1 MFLFLFS
8 VASCSEEEKKTISR
22 KMEDPSQYMVEKIQ
36 NYFLPSAPRKNATSL
51 IKVHNCKL
59 NQTGDISFPLNPEI
73 WENYFKI
80 PIVDRE
86 NNIFSFQNTTEQ
98 EALEKFKESSQNWTY
113 PLAEVKLQK
122 DRCGVFLNRQKCIEI
137 LINQVLDNKTFGIQM
152 KDPKKRFRFLDSQNN
167 NPEGLSEYRARLVYK
182 TLRKLLKYSNWS
194 EVDDESGKKINV
206 VSVVTKVPKAEI
218 QNDVISIRCGN
229 VLDPQDGKLARI
241 PPSEY
246 ISLRSTD
253 MRLMAMHKYGIRVKD
268 DKKFCELFGRLGEAA
283 VTVDLL
289 EVKPSSPVNMIRSG
303 QGSTKGASFILYNS
317 ARLETLLRTFEQKV
331 TEGIYDKLPPLND
344 IDFSLLSNEEE
355 WELVYGYIFG
365 FPNLINRCTENFDSG
380 SCSIHCL
387 IKYLDGLVS
396 TFSVYYRRVRILTE
410 TRAHLMPHVYA
421 RIYLLKAVRQI
432 FNMTLALLDIEPVEF
447 M

>member
-1 MFLFLFS
+1 
-8 VASCSEEEKKTISR
+8 
-22 KMEDPSQYMVEKIQ
+22 MEDPTQYLVEQIQ
-36 NYFLPSAPRKNATSL
+36 NYFLPSIPNRNATSL

-59 NQTGDISFPLNPEI
+59 NQIGDISFPLSSEI

-80 PIVDRE
+80 PIIDRE
-86 NNIFSFQNTTEQ
+86 NNIFGFESDTEK
-98 EALEKFKESSQNWTY
+98 EALLQKLKEFSQNWKY

-122 DRCGVFLNRQKCIEI
+122 DRCALFLGRKHCIEMF
-137 LINQVLDNKTFGIQM
+137 INQVLTSNNYGLQL
-152 KDPKKRFRFLDSQNN
+152 KDPKKRYRLSEFRVSDGT
-167 NPEGLSEYRARLVYK
+167 EGLSEYRARLVHR
-182 TLRKLLKYSNWS
+182 TLKKLLMYSNWS
-194 EVDDESGKKINV
+194 EANDKLSGSKVEV
-206 VSVVTKVPKAEI
+206 VSVVTKVPNADSQER
-218 QNDVISIRCGN
+218 VIAIRCGN

-241 PPSEY
+241 APAEY

-268 DKKFCELFGRLGEAA
+268 DQKFCELFRRLGEAA

-317 ARLETLLRTFEQKV
+317 ARLETLLRTFEEKI
-331 TEGIYDKLPPLND
+331 TTGIYEKLPPLSNV
-344 IDFSLLSNEEE
+344 DFSLLSNEEE
-355 WELVYGYIFG
+355 WELLYGYIFG
-365 FPNLINRCTENFDSG
+365 FTNLVNRCTENFVSG
-380 SCSIHCL
+380 SCGVHYL

-432 FNMTLALLDIEPVEF
+432 FNMSLALLDIEPVEF